1 MKRTIAA
8 LVLIIVALTVIGT
21 SVAQGR
27 SQANSNQVPNGVS
40 AAPFVVNPYRFDPYK
55 SYKFAVKWDGQYI
68 PGISKVSGLIRTTDA
83 LDDRQALD
91 PNIDRVSPGLTRY
104 SPIVLERGRTHDT
117 AFEDWANLVWTY
129 GSGLGSEM
137 SLSSYRKDIIIDL
150 FNEAGQKVM
159 SWKVYRCWPS
169 EYVALGA
176 LDANKSGIAIET
188 LTLQNEGWQRD
199 LEVTEPVQH

>member
-1 MKRTIAA
+1 MKRKMAA

-27 SQANSNQVPNGVS
+27 SQANSDQVPNGVS
-40 AAPFVVNPYRFDPYK
+40 AVPFVVNPYRFDPYK
-55 SYKFAVKWDGQYI
+55 SFKFAVKWDGQYI

-91 PNIDRVSPGLTRY
+91 PNIDRISPGLTRY
-104 SPIVLERGRTHDT
+104 EPIVLERGRTHDT
-117 AFEDWANLVWTY
+117 AFEDWANLVWTL

-169 EYVALGA
+169 EYVALEN
-176 LDANKSGIAIET
+176 LDANKSAIAIES
-188 LTLQNEGWQRD
+188 LTLQHEGWQRD

>member
-1 MKRTIAA
+1 MKRKMAA

-27 SQANSNQVPNGVS
+27 SQANSDQVPNGVS
-40 AAPFVVNPYRFDPYK
+40 AVPFVVNPYRFDPYK
-55 SYKFAVKWDGQYI
+55 SFKFAVKWDGQYI

-91 PNIDRVSPGLTRY
+91 PNIDRISPGLTRY
-104 SPIVLERGRTHDT
+104 APIVLERGLTHDT
-117 AFEDWANLVWTY
+117 AFEDWANLVWTL

-169 EYVALGA
+169 EYVALEN
-176 LDANKSGIAIET
+176 LDANKSAIAIES
-188 LTLQNEGWQRD
+188 LTLQHEGWQRD